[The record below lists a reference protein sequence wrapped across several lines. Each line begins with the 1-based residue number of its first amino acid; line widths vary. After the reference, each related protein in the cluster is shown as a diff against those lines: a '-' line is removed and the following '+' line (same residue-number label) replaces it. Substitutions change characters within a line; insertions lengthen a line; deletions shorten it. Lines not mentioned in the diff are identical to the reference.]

1 MRSTPYRFL
10 FSCIA
15 YAFLA
20 EPVLAEE
27 SAGKT
32 LPSMCKQPPRFEEN
46 TLPPWQGGSNNDAT
60 DRGLVFTIPEI
71 DVLADF
77 HGDISDPK
85 LVLFFGGN
93 YFFATKLLVL
103 AFEAS
108 HPEFKGRIYWETI
121 PPGRLI
127 EQIEKGGRITVGN
140 MTWTA
145 KADVYFGGLKKV
157 NENIDKGILVGPA
170 LPYVTN
176 NLTIMVPKGNPGHI
190 AGLADLGRPDLRLAM
205 PNPAYEGI
213 GRQIKAAL
221 ANAGGDDL
229 VTVVYD
235 TKVKDGSTYLTL
247 IHHRQTPLA
256 IMQGCADA
264 GVTWQSEAIFQEEV
278 GNPLGHIP
286 IPDNVNVTAIYAGAQ
301 VKDAPHAAAATAWL
315 DFIHSP
321 EALKIFERYGFKPYT
336 Q

>member
-1 MRSTPYRFL
+1 MRFALRRCL
-10 FSCIA
+10 FAGIA
-15 YAFLA
+15 CALLA
-20 EPVLAEE
+20 GPALAEE
-27 SAGKT
+27 KAGKV
-32 LPSMCKQPPRFEEN
+32 LPSMCKQPPRFDEK
-46 TLPPWQGGSNNDAT
+46 TLPPWQEETNNDAT
-60 DRGLVFTIPEI
+60 DRGLRFTIPEI

-77 HGDISDPK
+77 HGDLTDPK

-93 YFFATKLLVL
+93 YFFATKFLVL

-108 HPEFKGRIYWETI
+108 HPVFKGHTFWETI

-157 NENIDKGILVGPA
+157 KENIDRGVLVEPA
-170 LPYVTN
+170 VPYVTN
-176 NLTIMVPKGNPGHI
+176 SLTIMVPKGNPGHI
-190 AGLADLGRPDLRLAM
+190 AGLADLGKPDIRLAM

-221 ANAGGDDL
+221 AIAGGDAL
-229 VTVVYD
+229 VTAVYD
-235 TKVKDGSTYLTL
+235 GKVKDGSTYLTL

-264 GVTWQSEAIFQEEV
+264 GVTWQSEAIFQEQV
-278 GNPLGHIP
+278 GNPIEHVA

-301 VKDAPHAAAATAWL
+301 VKGAPHPEAAKAWL
-315 DFIHSP
+315 EFIHSP